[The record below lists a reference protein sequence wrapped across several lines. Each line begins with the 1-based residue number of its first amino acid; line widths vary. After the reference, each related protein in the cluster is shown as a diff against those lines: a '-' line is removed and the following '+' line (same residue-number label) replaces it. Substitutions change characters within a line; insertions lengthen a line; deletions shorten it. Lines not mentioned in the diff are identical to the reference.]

1 MSAVPQFEM
10 VPGYFGPR
18 VRGKLGTMRKA
29 RDWSIQ
35 PVDDGETIIVQGD
48 GAIGTFNFR
57 TRQGR
62 LNIRGEYFVHLSPAL
77 GAKPYE
83 FPAEFVR
90 LCLEACPGLG
100 SESTRGG
107 VTVVNTIRT
116 I

>member
-1 MSAVPQFEM
+1 MNDFEM

-18 VRGKLGTMRKA
+18 VRGKLATMRKP
-29 RDWSIQ
+29 RDWSVQ
-35 PVDDGETIIVQGD
+35 PEDNGEYIVVQGD
-48 GAIGTFNFR
+48 GSIGRFNLK
-57 TRQGR
+57 TRKGV
-62 LNIRGEYFVHLSPAL
+62 LNMRGEYFPHLSPAL

-100 SESTRGG
+100 SESSRGG

-116 I
+116 IG

>member
-1 MSAVPQFEM
+1 MQTNDFEM

-18 VRGKLGTMRKA
+18 VRGKLAGQRKA
-29 RDWSIQ
+29 RDWTVQ
-35 PVDDGETIIVQGD
+35 PVDDGSIIVQAD
-48 GAIGTFNFR
+48 GAIGQLDFR
-57 TRQGR
+57 TRRGV
-62 LNIRGEYFVHLSPAL
+62 LNVKGEYFPHLSPAL

-90 LCLEACPGLG
+90 LALEACPGLD

-107 VTVVNTIRT
+107 VTIVNTIKT